1 MLLNVGFEIAYL
13 FSVVFER
20 NVIQTL
26 NKFFF
31 LIQETARSE
40 LARQFQQF
48 VLKVPVLV
56 VFNPLMHIPLH
67 LYAQFF
73 ICFRLLDEAVHC
85 LPHCF
90 FIIYVGTYAGGHAEF
105 VGHAR
110 KQPPKETVDGFDAKE
125 VVIVNNGGKCLGSA
139 AAHFGLRRGWLW
151 HERPHFLQHVVAAAV
166 GEVVEK
172 AQDTLFHL
180 CRSLVGKGH
189 CQYSAECLCA
199 GVGKHQG
206 DVLGCERVSLARA
219 GRRGI
224 YFRRKRKGGHIERNW
239 RKLQRLFVH
248 VLYFFAHVFLCPR
261 ISRIYTNHF
270 Q

>member
-40 LARQFQQF
+40 LARQFQQV
-48 VLKVPVLV
+48 VLKVPVFV
-56 VFNPLMHIPLH
+56 IVNSLMHIPLH

-85 LPHCF
+85 LPHGF
-90 FIIYVGTYAGGHAEF
+90 LIVDVSTYAGGHAKF

-125 VVIVNNGGKCLGSA
+125 IVIVNNGGKRLGSA
-139 AAHFGLRRGWLW
+139 AAHFCLRRGGLR
-151 HERPHFLQHVVAAAV
+151 HERPHFLQHVVTAAV
-166 GEVVEK
+166 GEVVEE

-180 CRSLVGKGH
+180 RRSLVGKGH
-189 CQYSAECLCA
+189 SQYAAECLCA
-199 GVGKHQG
+199 GVGKHQS
-206 DVLGCERVSLARA
+206 DILGCERISLARA
-219 GRRGI
+219 G
-224 YFRRKRKGGHIERNW
+224 
-239 RKLQRLFVH
+239 
-248 VLYFFAHVFLCPR
+248 
-261 ISRIYTNHF
+261 
-270 Q
+270 